1 MTQCKPIRPAFPSKQ
16 NTSIAH
22 QSTNRQDFSNKA
34 SYTHTNPSRTTE
46 DDDDDDDD
54 DDDLDLELDLDLDLE
69 DDDDDGGDDDDDVG
83 GGGGGGGGDGDGDVF
98 TDHDDGGGKD
108 ANERCEW
115 SETVTSERVQQSQA
129 SHRPKES
136 PGKKSLR
143 VEDLVG

>member
-1 MTQCKPIRPAFPSKQ
+1 MELFHSLCFKGL
-16 NTSIAH
+16 H
-22 QSTNRQDFSNKA
+22 
-34 SYTHTNPSRTTE
+34 THTNPSRTTE

-54 DDDLDLELDLDLDLE
+54 DEDDEDDLDLDLD
-69 DDDDDGGDDDDDVG
+69 DDDDDVG
-83 GGGGGGGGDGDGDVF
+83 GGGGGGGGGDGDVF

-136 PGKKSLR
+136 PGKKAF
-143 VEDLVG
+143 GWKI